1 MPATT
6 KTVEFVVFF
15 SLTLDFVLVKSFKT
29 RVALKQ
35 VYYWLRDYCEE
46 IFSYNSDLENFLAV
60 ICGVISDNSAVVILD
75 YGTEPVPG
83 NLHLLDAPNHNRS

>member
-1 MPATT
+1 MPITT
-6 KTVEFVVFF
+6 KTVVFVVVF

-29 RVALKQ
+29 HAALKQ
-35 VYYWLRDYCEE
+35 VYYWLRDYCV
-46 IFSYNSDLENFLAV
+46 SYNSNLENFLAV